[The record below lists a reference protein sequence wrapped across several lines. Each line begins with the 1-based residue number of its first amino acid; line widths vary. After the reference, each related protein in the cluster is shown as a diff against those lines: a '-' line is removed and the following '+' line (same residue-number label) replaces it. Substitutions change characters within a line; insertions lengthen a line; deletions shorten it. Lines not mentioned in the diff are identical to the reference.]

1 MSSIQVAACEALV
14 RRTDCDRYLATLFA
28 PPQRRAYLFALYA
41 FNYEIAK
48 TSGSVSQP
56 VMGQIRL
63 QWWREA
69 VEEIYSGRV
78 RQHEV
83 VLALAETVRAG
94 DLPRGLLDGLIDAR
108 EHDLDE
114 TPFADWA
121 SLEAYA
127 DATSG
132 HIMRLAARILGANS
146 ELDEAAREAGIAY
159 ALAGFLRSFA
169 YHASRRRLILPKQAL
184 RAVSLSEEQIFSG
197 TMDGKMT
204 ALFASTAER
213 ARDHLKRT
221 RTARVARAV
230 LPALLPGALVPR
242 YLKILTRSGFNP
254 FRDFTEIAV
263 HRRQLAML
271 GAMMRGRI

>member
-1 MSSIQVAACEALV
+1 MSSIQWTACEALD
-14 RRTDCDRYLATLFA
+14 RRVDSDRYLAALFA
-28 PPQRRAYLFALYA
+28 PPQRRPYLFALYA

-48 TSGSVSQP
+48 TSDSVSQP

-69 VEEIYSGRV
+69 VEGIYSGQV
-78 RQHEV
+78 HQHEM
-83 VLALAETVRAG
+83 VLALAETVCAC

-132 HIMRLAARILGANS
+132 HIMRLAARILGVNL
-146 ELDEAAREAGIAY
+146 ELDEAASEAGIAY
-159 ALAGFLRSFA
+159 ALTGFLRSFP
-169 YHASRRRLILPKQAL
+169 YHASRRRLILPEKAL
-184 RAVSLSEEQIFSG
+184 RAVSLSKEQIFSG
-197 TMDGKMT
+197 TMDEKMT
-204 ALFASTAER
+204 ALFALTAER
-213 ARDHLKRT
+213 ARDHLRKAHAMRFT
-221 RTARVARAV
+221 RAL
-230 LPALLPGALVPR
+230 LPALLPAALVPF
-242 YLKILTRSGFNP
+242 YLKILTRPGFNP

-271 GAMMRGRI
+271 GAMLRRRI